1 MKPSKIPV
9 AFEGIPYILFSFFV
23 TFVFALLRFEILS
36 LISLIIS
43 FLVLN
48 FFRDPERVC
57 PADKDLIISPADGV
71 VINIANTDKTPL
83 QKTETIRISIFMNIF
98 NVHVNRI
105 PFEGEIVAIEYYPGI
120 FLPADKSSAMIKNER
135 NALLLKK
142 DNIFI
147 TVVQVAGL
155 LARRIVC
162 WTEVGDRLN
171 KGQRF
176 GLIQFGSRVDVYLPK
191 DVKILV
197 NKNQKVVAGETP
209 IAKI

>member
-1 MKPSKIPV
+1 
-9 AFEGIPYILFSFFV
+9 
-23 TFVFALLRFEILS
+23 
-36 LISLIIS
+36 
-43 FLVLN
+43 
-48 FFRDPERVC
+48 
-57 PADKDLIISPADGV
+57 
-71 VINIANTDKTPL
+71 
-83 QKTETIRISIFMNIF
+83 MNIF

>member
-1 MKPSKIPV
+1 
-9 AFEGIPYILFSFFV
+9 
-23 TFVFALLRFEILS
+23 
-36 LISLIIS
+36 
-43 FLVLN
+43 
-48 FFRDPERVC
+48 
-57 PADKDLIISPADGV
+57 
-71 VINIANTDKTPL
+71 
-83 QKTETIRISIFMNIF
+83 MNIF

-105 PFEGEIVAIEYYPGI
+105 PIDCEVLAIEYYPGA
-120 FLPADKSSAMIKNER
+120 FMPADKYEAMFKNER
-135 NALLLKK
+135 NALLIKS
-142 DNIFI
+142 DNILI

-162 WTEVGDRLN
+162 WTEVGDRLI

-197 NKNQKVVAGETP
+197 EKKQKVIAGETP